1 MPRDKIVLAALVS
14 LMAISVLLSLAG
26 VRAGDAGGGGGHNII
41 MPFL

>member
-1 MPRDKIVLAALVS
+1 MTRDKIVLAALVS

-26 VRAGDAGGGGGHNII
+26 VKAGDPGGGGGHDII

>member
-26 VRAGDAGGGGGHNII
+26 VKAGDAGGGGTHNII